1 MSNAGLTTESL
12 LTEVT
17 DLISAADA
25 SFGAQIVKLIA
36 ASDER
41 YRTSATDFL
50 RRYRS
55 FIEAQ
60 GKSLEFGI
68 KSFMRLRT
76 DMAAEWLEFK
86 RTGRY
91 TSSSFAE
98 VEQRVYGTPEVMQ
111 QHMHGLVFAQFLW
124 PEQYRRYTFFAD
136 HLKEFAGSARKYLE
150 VGGGHALYIVE
161 AVKQLPQAHFDLLDI
176 SKSSIELAQG
186 IAAGLPIDYH
196 LRNIMD
202 FHPKQRYDFITMGE
216 VLEHLEDPAA
226 LLKRVRDLL
235 ADDGHAYITTPVNAP
250 MIDHIHLFNDAEE
263 IRELFRVCGL
273 QIEKEVTQY
282 ALDMPEKRAKMLKV
296 PQMFG
301 AFVRRG

>member
-1 MSNAGLTTESL
+1 MTTAGLATESL
-12 LTEVT
+12 LTEVA
-17 DLISAADA
+17 DLISTADA
-25 SFGAQIVKLIA
+25 GYGAQIAKLIA
-36 ASDER
+36 ASDDR
-41 YRTSATDFL
+41 YRQSAAEFL
-50 RRYRS
+50 GRYRR

-68 KSFMRLRT
+68 NSFMRLRT

-86 RTGRY
+86 RTGKY

-136 HLKEFAGSARKYLE
+136 HLNEFAGAARTYLE
-150 VGGGHALYIVE
+150 VGGGHALYLVE
-161 AVKQLPQAHFDLLDI
+161 AVKQLPQARFDLLDI
-176 SKSSIELAQG
+176 SRSSIELARG
-186 IAAGLPIDYH
+186 IAAGLPVAYH
-196 LRNIMD
+196 LHNIMD
-202 FHPKQRYDFITMGE
+202 FHPEQRYDFITMGE

-250 MIDHIHLFNDAEE
+250 MIDHIYLFNDAEE
-263 IRELFRVCGL
+263 IRVLFRSCGL

-282 ALDMPEKRAKMLKV
+282 ALNMPEKRAKALKV
-296 PQMFG
+296 PLMFG
-301 AFVRRG
+301 AFVSRR